1 MILTYFLPLAIM
13 IVIYVSIGF
22 ELWGQ
27 RVIGEATTHQQD
39 SINSKRRVSFLEYF
53 IELTSH
59 FQKIKVFA

>member
-53 IELTSH
+53 IE
-59 FQKIKVFA
+59 